1 MLRLY
6 SSYIM
11 NHTVFTSYV
20 HDIVNTTPGISDDQ
34 LVSEYGF
41 CCSPGDNED
50 TCIVFTLAEIET
62 ILEKYYMIP
71 YRSVQ
76 LLAYDLELD
85 LPNDKKSNCVFR
97 MFQNGKAEV
106 K

>member
-1 MLRLY
+1 
-6 SSYIM
+6 M